1 MRPLTTPIGILI
13 TVALLALYGAYGI
26 WTAIVEV
33 SWMPVG
39 AAAVAVVACVGIAT
53 LRPWSRFLVYVLT
66 LAFVG
71 TWTYSIYSAAAVG
84 YFSLFSAREIGLSLA
99 PGLLLIL
106 VSCFCAYVV
115 FKHFRARNAVVVTKP
130 ET

>member
-33 SWMPVG
+33 SWMPAC

-71 TWTYSIYSAAAVG
+71 MWAHSIYSAAAVG
-84 YFSLFSAREIGLSLA
+84 IFSRYSAWEIGLLLA
-99 PGLLLIL
+99 PELLLIL

-115 FKHFRARNAVVVTKP
+115 FKHFRKSPAHA
-130 ET
+130 